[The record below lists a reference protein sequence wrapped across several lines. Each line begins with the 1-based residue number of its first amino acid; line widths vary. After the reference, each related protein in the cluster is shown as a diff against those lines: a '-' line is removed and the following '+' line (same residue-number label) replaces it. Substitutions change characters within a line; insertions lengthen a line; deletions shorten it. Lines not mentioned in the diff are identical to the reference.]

1 MSASCLTTQHFSGI
15 VHFGAAS
22 FRAELSASEN
32 PSERRFYFSGGY
44 VAASTSESILVDSDF
59 VVVADTRL
67 HNERDVRS
75 RLSLS
80 ERQGNSAELIVRAYR
95 QWGDELS
102 KHLSGEFVFLIWD
115 RNSDKMLV
123 SRDRFGFKTFY
134 YDFQPDSHFAFA
146 SRISHLPTFNPAG
159 ESIDYLKVR
168 NFLLPETNYRSFE
181 DRTFYKNI
189 KAALP
194 AHHLIIQ
201 AGRKMQR
208 CYWKVDPARYRNI
221 AREEEYI
228 ELFRSYFIDSV
239 RKCTAGYQ
247 NVGTHLSG
255 GIDSSSV
262 ASVAHQLTGSVST
275 FYINPGLSS
284 TDESQFV
291 RAVQEKIHSR
301 HFEGHPD
308 TDVYGSLALLS
319 RLFDRPEHFPI
330 SSGFHFAAAN
340 QVQLAG
346 CDVVLTGHDGDSVV
360 GHGNRLIPAY
370 LDAEDWTA
378 LKQAINQY
386 AQRRDLSYLN
396 PDWLQMPASE
406 KQSKYARHYLDGEL
420 WCLLKKKNLGKF
432 LKTARALSFEFGY
445 SYRDFL
451 NSGFDKLLNRLE
463 FPSVGNI
470 LTTEFLASLDRSQAS
485 ADADGLFDELPTNY
499 VDQFREITSKS
510 YVDATEQL
518 HHIGLHYGHRYAH
531 PFFDEKLVELSLA
544 IPERIKFGDGK
555 GRDTIRRAL
564 RDVLPPEI
572 LNRNN
577 KTSFSEYGL
586 QSFHTLHRQTQTV
599 FHGDHLLWEIVD
611 RKKFDKVAGILFNST
626 IPLNQKSR
634 YYTLASKALF
644 LGVWLEEMKNHE
656 KK

>member
-1 MSASCLTTQHFSGI
+1 M
-15 VHFGAAS
+15 
-22 FRAELSASEN
+22 
-32 PSERRFYFSGGY
+32 
-44 VAASTSESILVDSDF
+44 
-59 VVVADTRL
+59 RL
-67 HNERDVRS
+67 HNECEVRS
-75 RLSLS
+75 LLSLS
-80 ERQGNSAELIVRAYR
+80 ERQGTPAGLIANAYR

-102 KHLSGEFVFLIWD
+102 KYLFGEFVFLIWD
-115 RNSDKMLV
+115 RNSDKLLV
-123 SRDRFGFKTFY
+123 SRDRFGFKTLY

-146 SRISHLPTFNPAG
+146 SRISYLPTFNPSS

-168 NFLLPETNYRSFE
+168 NFLLPKTSCRSFE
-181 DRTFYKNI
+181 DRTFYNNI

-194 AHHLIIQ
+194 AHNLTIQ
-201 AGRKMQR
+201 AGKKAQS
-208 CYWKVDPARYRNI
+208 CYWKVNPARYRPI
-221 AREEEYI
+221 TREEEYI
-228 ELFRSYFIDSV
+228 ELFRSYFFDSV
-239 RKCTAGYQ
+239 RKSTEGYDS
-247 NVGTHLSG
+247 VGAHLSG

-262 ASVAHQLTGSVST
+262 ACVAHQLTDSLAT
-275 FYINPGLSS
+275 FYINPGLAS

-291 RAVQEKIHSR
+291 RAVQEKIQSR

-308 TDVYGSLALLS
+308 TNVYDSLALLS
-319 RLFDRPEHFPI
+319 RLFDRPEHFPLP
-330 SSGFHFAAAN
+330 SGFHFAAAG
-340 QVQLAG
+340 QAQIAG
-346 CDVVLTGHDGDSVV
+346 CDVVLTGHDGDSVI
-360 GHGNRLIPAY
+360 GHGSGLIPAY
-370 LDAEDWTA
+370 REAEDWPA

-386 AQRRDLSYLN
+386 AQQRDLSYLS

-406 KQSKYARHYLDGEL
+406 KQIKYARHYLESEL
-420 WCLLKKKNLGKF
+420 WDLLKNKNMGRF
-432 LKTARALSFEFGY
+432 LKTARALSSESGY

-451 NSGFDKLLNRLE
+451 NSGFDKLLNRLK

-470 LTTEFLASLDRSQAS
+470 LTAEFLASLDRSQAS
-485 ADADGLFDELPTNY
+485 ANADKLFCELPADY
-499 VDQFREITSKS
+499 IDQFREITSKS

-586 QSFHTLHRQTQTV
+586 ISFQTLHLQTQSI
-599 FHGDHLLWEIVD
+599 FHHGHLLWDIVD
-611 RKKFDKVAGILFNST
+611 KKKFDKVAGILLNPA

-644 LGVWLEEMKNHE
+644 LGVWLEEMKKYE
-656 KK
+656 K